1 MATQASANKY
11 EQLADDVLRAVGGA
25 GNVASVTHCATRL
38 RFALKDRDKADKDR
52 VEATRGVITVV
63 EAGGQFQVVIGNSVG
78 KVYEALVAKP
88 GVTAGG
94 AASGGILARAID
106 LVTSIFTPFLWVLAG
121 TGLLKA
127 LLAVAVEISP
137 TSRPRRPTPSC
148 SPPPTR
154 SSSSCRSCSPSP
166 RPGSSTPTCS
176 PPWRSRPRWV
186 YSATIPVIPGADGNT
201 QTMQAFAT
209 AGGELT
215 FFGIPGVMVSYL
227 SGVIPTIIA
236 VDAQSRLER
245 VLERAL
251 PEVVR
256 NFLTPLIVVAVIVPL
271 TFLLIGPVSDWLG
284 RGLSNAV
291 NSVWGAR
298 PVHRWA
304 RSWAPCGRCSS
315 SSASTGASSRP

>member
-25 GNVASVTHCATRL
+25 GNLASVTHCATRL

-63 EAGGQFQVVIGNSVG
+63 EAGGQFQVVIGNTVG

-137 TSRPRRPTPSC
+137 DFAA
-148 SPPPTR
+148 
-154 SSSSCRSCSPSP
+154 
-166 RPGSSTPTCS
+166 TPTYAILFAAADAIFQFL
-176 PPWRSRPRWV
+176 PVLLAITAARKFNANLFTAVAIAAALGLLGHHPRH
-186 YSATIPVIPGADGNT
+186 PRGRRQHPDD
-201 QTMQAFAT
+201 
-209 AGGELT
+209 AGL
-215 FFGIPGVMVSYL
+215 
-227 SGVIPTIIA
+227 
-236 VDAQSRLER
+236 R
-245 VLERAL
+245 
-251 PEVVR
+251 
-256 NFLTPLIVVAVIVPL
+256 
-271 TFLLIGPVSDWLG
+271 
-284 RGLSNAV
+284 
-291 NSVWGAR
+291 
-298 PVHRWA
+298 HR
-304 RSWAPCGRCSS
+304 RR
-315 SSASTGASSRP
+315 